1 MVKLTLEVSGISIKV
16 MESDKSFKTMC
27 EIEGVVYFIDPKSP
41 GSLGFLGGKERVTIP
56 LTEEH
61 YSLEAFKKHI
71 VALAGL
77 KSEAEKR
84 GLGSSIE
91 IKICRLAK
99 TAGGSSN
106 CLLIAFLSSVASVT
120 YQTRNV
126 RRIQK
131 SILYRLFYTASW
143 FSRKKIADF

>member
-1 MVKLTLEVSGISIKV
+1 MAKKFLRHGNRLAARVRRRYFS
-16 MESDKSFKTMC
+16 
-27 EIEGVVYFIDPKSP
+27 EGEKRRPEMRLRFAGYKSP
-41 GSLGFLGGKERVTIP
+41 GSVGFLGGKERVTIP

-77 KSEAEKR
+77 KNEAEKR

-99 TAGGSSN
+99 TAGGSK
-106 CLLIAFLSSVASVT
+106 AFTINTQALWDLERTRFGNSSVLQGR
-120 YQTRNV
+120 Y
-126 RRIQK
+126 
-131 SILYRLFYTASW
+131 FC
-143 FSRKKIADF
+143 

>member
-1 MVKLTLEVSGISIKV
+1 
-16 MESDKSFKTMC
+16 MESDKSFKTIC
-27 EIEGVVYFIDPKSP
+27 EIEGVVYFIEPKSP
-41 GSLGFLGGKERVTIP
+41 GSVGFLGGKERVTIP

-77 KSEAEKR
+77 KNEAEKR

-99 TAGGSSN
+99 TAGGSK
-106 CLLIAFLSSVASVT
+106 AFTINTSTVGPRKNAFWKLVSF
-120 YQTRNV
+120 TR
-126 RRIQK
+126 
-131 SILYRLFYTASW
+131 
-143 FSRKKIADF
+143 

>member
-16 MESDKSFKTMC
+16 MESDKSFKTIC

-77 KSEAEKR
+77 KNEAEKR

-91 IKICRLAK
+91 IKICWLAK
-99 TAGGSSN
+99 TAGGSK
-106 CLLIAFLSSVASVT
+106 AFTINTQALWDLERTRFGNSSVLQGR
-120 YQTRNV
+120 Y
-126 RRIQK
+126 
-131 SILYRLFYTASW
+131 FC
-143 FSRKKIADF
+143 